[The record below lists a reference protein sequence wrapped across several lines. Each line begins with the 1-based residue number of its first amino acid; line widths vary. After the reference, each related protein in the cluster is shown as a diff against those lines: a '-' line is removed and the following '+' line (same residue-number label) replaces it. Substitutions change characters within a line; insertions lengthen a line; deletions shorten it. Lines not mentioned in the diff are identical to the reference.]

1 MARRPYFSGNYG
13 SALGSTANAA
23 NLIARAGEAQGQM
36 YANLGQQIGGMI
48 EQYGLNKEKQKENK
62 ATIKSSIGILQR
74 MSKLDKANAPE
85 YMASIQQLENEDI
98 PLSQRGM
105 LADKTLQGL
114 SITNQLQGQMLSNQE
129 KQQALGLA
137 RQLEASTVEN
147 AKLQNTNLGL
157 RNDLTELTKRKGEA
171 ITEAEIRSILS
182 KYDAEQETLPS
193 ETAAKIGANELTAE
207 TAQASRK
214 LLPLQ
219 TADKEGEFAAR
230 STQRKIDDE
239 VINQSGGIQGA
250 ASKRVKDSNLASADT
265 QSRIDYRNNL
275 GLAQLYKSLAE
286 KNPTF
291 AEQFNPLASLQ
302 DKLRA
307 VTVKTPK
314 GESVTYAE
322 YEKLHNEDPELYPMN
337 NEPGAIRGQIELVN
351 SQIYNLSREQTVQ
364 VNVPDN
370 LSQDGMVTPTENNIT
385 NNIDTQTA
393 QLMAGPG
400 ALTQAQRTI
409 TDPAAI
415 AVLKRGGTFR
425 GKTLQQLIDEGVI
438 IQGL

>member
-1 MARRPYFSGNYG
+1 MARRPFFGQNDTKIAKMDMQAATAPGRAYAAAFES
-13 SALGSTANAA
+13 LG
-23 NLIARAGEAQGQM
+23 ED
-36 YANLGQQIGGMI
+36 IGGAI
-48 EQYGLNKEKQKENK
+48 EKYQLNKEKQKENK
-62 ATIKSSIGILQR
+62 ATIKSSIGILKR
-74 MSKLDKANAPE
+74 MSKLDEANAPE

-98 PLSQRGM
+98 SLSQRGM

-114 SITNQLQGQMLSNQE
+114 SITSRLQGQMLSNQE

-137 RQLEASTVEN
+137 RQLEVSKVEN
-147 AKLQNTNLGL
+147 AKLQNTYLGI
-157 RNDLTELTKRKGEA
+157 RNDLAGLAQRKGQA
-171 ITEAEIRSILS
+171 VTEAEIRSILG
-182 KYDAEQETLPS
+182 KYGAEEEIRPS
-193 ETAAKIGANELTAE
+193 QTAAQKATNELTTE
-207 TAQASRK
+207 TAKASIK
-214 LLPLQ
+214 LLPSQ
-219 TADKEGEFAAR
+219 TADKEGELAAR

-239 VINQSGGIQGA
+239 VIDQLGGIQGA
-250 ASKRVKDSNLASADT
+250 ASKRVKDSNLASAKT
-265 QSRIDYRNNL
+265 QSEIDYRNNV

-291 AEQFNPLASLQ
+291 AEQFTPLASLQ
-302 DKLRA
+302 DKLRG

-322 YEKLHNEDPELYPMN
+322 YEKLHNKEPDMYPMN
-337 NEPGAIRGQIELVN
+337 NEPGAIRGQIESVN
-351 SQIYNLSREQTVQ
+351 LQIYNLSREQTVQ
-364 VNVPDN
+364 VDVPDN

-385 NNIDTQTA
+385 NNIDLETA
-393 QLMAGPG
+393 QLMAGPS
-400 ALTQAQRTI
+400 ALSQAQRTI

>member
-1 MARRPYFSGNYG
+1 MARRTYFSGNYG